1 VDLLLP
7 YPYIPPWF
15 GDYAEEQLL
24 LHLLESDH
32 FEDQEGN
39 GEITSI

>member
-1 VDLLLP
+1 
-7 YPYIPPWF
+7 
-15 GDYAEEQLL
+15 L

-39 GEITSI
+39 GEITSIWILRV